1 MLLVTYDITNDKKR
15 TKFAKFLSG
24 YGSRVQYS
32 VFKVKNSKRILNII
46 TTTIEQ
52 KFSKSFEGEDSIY
65 IFSVCD
71 GCNKKV
77 FKYGHATYED
87 QDVIYF

>member
-1 MLLVTYDITNDKKR
+1 MLLVTYDISNDRKR
-15 TKFAKFLSG
+15 TRFAKFLKQ

-32 VFKVKNSKRILNII
+32 VFKIKNSERVISII
-46 TTTIEQ
+46 TSTIEK
-52 KFSKSFEGEDSIY
+52 KFAKSFAPEDSIY

-77 FKYGHATYED
+77 FKYGHAVYED

>member
-15 TKFAKFLSG
+15 TKFSKFLEQ
-24 YGSRVQYS
+24 YGNRVQYS
-32 VFKVKNSKRILNII
+32 VFKVKNSKRIIDII
-46 TTTIEQ
+46 TTTIEN
-52 KFSKSFEGEDSIY
+52 KFAKYFEAEDSIY

-71 GCNKKV
+71 ACNKKV

-87 QDVIYF
+87 KDVIYF